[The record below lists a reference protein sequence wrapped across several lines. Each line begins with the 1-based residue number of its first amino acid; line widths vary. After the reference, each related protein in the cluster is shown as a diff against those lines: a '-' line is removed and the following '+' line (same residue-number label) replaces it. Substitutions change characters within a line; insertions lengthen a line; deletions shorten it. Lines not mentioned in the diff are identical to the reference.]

1 MAGQS
6 KLFESKK
13 LKILLE
19 VDNGQSDYVII
30 CDSGLLRQA
39 VTNLLQNAQ
48 ESLLEHRVKSPQ
60 IKLVLLE
67 NDEDTISTVNDNGPG
82 FPDMD
87 IAQLVEP
94 YVTTRQK
101 GTGLGLA
108 IVSKI
113 MDDHAGRM
121 ELSVAEGGG
130 ASVKLS
136 FKRPRLGKA

>member
-1 MAGQS
+1 M
-6 KLFESKK
+6 
-13 LKILLE
+13 
-19 VDNGQSDYVII
+19 
-30 CDSGLLRQA
+30 RQA

-48 ESLLEHRVKSPQ
+48 ESLLEHHVKSPH
-60 IKLVLLE
+60 IRLLLQE
-67 NDEDTISTVNDNGPG
+67 TDEHTILTVNDNGPG

-87 IAQLVEP
+87 IAQLIEP

-121 ELSVAEGGG
+121 QLGAADGGG

-136 FKRPRLGKA
+136 FKRPQQWQGIDHGEQIF

>member
-1 MAGQS
+1 M
-6 KLFESKK
+6 
-13 LKILLE
+13 
-19 VDNGQSDYVII
+19 II
-30 CDSGLLRQA
+30 CDTGLLRQA

-48 ESLLEHRVKSPQ
+48 ESLIEHNVKSPQ
-60 IKLVLLE
+60 ITLLLQETDEGTVL
-67 NDEDTISTVNDNGPG
+67 TVNDNGPG

-87 IAQLVEP
+87 IAQLTEP

-121 ELSVAEGGG
+121 ELGMSDGGG

-136 FKRPRLGKA
+136 FKRLRASKA

>member
-1 MAGQS
+1 
-6 KLFESKK
+6 
-13 LKILLE
+13 
-19 VDNGQSDYVII
+19 
-30 CDSGLLRQA
+30 
-39 VTNLLQNAQ
+39 
-48 ESLLEHRVKSPQ
+48 
-60 IKLVLLE
+60 
-67 NDEDTISTVNDNGPG
+67 
-82 FPDMD
+82 MD

-121 ELSVAEGGG
+121 KLGVADGGG

>member
-1 MAGQS
+1 M
-6 KLFESKK
+6 
-13 LKILLE
+13 
-19 VDNGQSDYVII
+19 
-30 CDSGLLRQA
+30 
-39 VTNLLQNAQ
+39 QNAQ
-48 ESLLEHRVKSPQ
+48 ESLIEHNVKSPQ
-60 IKLVLLE
+60 IALFLQE
-67 NDEDTISTVNDNGPG
+67 TDEDTVLTVNDNGPG

-113 MDDHAGRM
+113 MDDHAGRI
-121 ELSVAEGGG
+121 ELGVAEGSG

-136 FKRPRLGKA
+136 FKRPRVGKA

>member
-1 MAGQS
+1 MKA
-6 KLFESKK
+6 
-13 LKILLE
+13 
-19 VDNGQSDYVII
+19 
-30 CDSGLLRQA
+30 
-39 VTNLLQNAQ
+39 
-48 ESLLEHRVKSPQ
+48 PQ
-60 IKLVLLE
+60 ITLFLQE
-67 NDEDTISTVNDNGPG
+67 TNEDTVLTVNDNGPG

-87 IAQLVEP
+87 IGQLIEP

-121 ELSVAEGGG
+121 ELGVAEGSG

-136 FKRPRLGKA
+136 FKRPRLGRS